1 MQTWARKLGITST
14 LFSRHAKEI
23 GIISTTLIII
33 ISYSLFFYLQNITE
47 DNIKKSLFE
56 QQRNRQM
63 ESSKAMAEH
72 ITANLQSVM
81 YILQGLADSTYL
93 QQGELSGDRI
103 DGLMR
108 DRFNQINATTK
119 VDGLFIA
126 DNDDITTYHL
136 VPEGQRSFVNIDIS
150 FRDYVQNTHDT
161 LRPVFSNGYL
171 GIDDVYRIAITYP

>member
-1 MQTWARKLGITST
+1 
-14 LFSRHAKEI
+14 
-23 GIISTTLIII
+23 
-33 ISYSLFFYLQNITE
+33 
-47 DNIKKSLFE
+47 
-56 QQRNRQM
+56 
-63 ESSKAMAEH
+63 
-72 ITANLQSVM
+72 M

-136 VPEGQRSFVNIDIS
+136 ALKGKEV
-150 FRDYVQNTHDT
+150 
-161 LRPVFSNGYL
+161 L
-171 GIDDVYRIAITYP
+171 